1 MTSEAETLLL
11 PGAIGY
17 RAPVDTNITAPPASG
32 DVAEPGLSRTLTA
45 LDNGDELGCDDED
58 GSSTQPGTPWGEETR
73 NPAPEAAG
81 LGPHVG
87 TSGEDPIHPGF
98 QRLSNRKGG
107 PPKEAVNLGEAEADV
122 INPDVPALPGPGTPE
137 LGNPDS
143 PRVDPPEPP
152 VPSKVPVFD
161 LSQEDDD
168 DLHESPPTPAPLV
181 SVTKPHSVE
190 LHLNQLYC
198 APPFGG
204 PRPLTIA
211 RHTQALES
219 GSSRN
224 AAAGRTRPANFVPND
239 GQVAGGTGKVP
250 RESGAV
256 SSSENE
262 KPDLKKLKTSFPL
275 DFGGGDELTDA
286 SMEEPPCPAP
296 HTAPTHPYTPFR
308 QSRGPRLPQQGN
320 GWMDALQQIHLS
332 LQDLHVKADS
342 NKGSQD
348 RTHAELV
355 GLRAELQQQDIRTA
369 HLEATTKEHTSLHE
383 GTLLRVAALEQQVQ
397 ELKSQDLDRSRSPTP
412 ARSRAGRARSPS
424 QPRSPR
430 DDRNPDEDLEL
441 VIGGW
446 SEGRRPDVEHEVNQ
460 IFRKLQIEDRL
471 HEVIIPYVRVN
482 VCRVALKFP
491 EGTQNIR
498 AQRAFQTQTLEKL
511 KSTKFLSGVPGSKNR
526 ELWMTKNRT
535 PEERNKIRGLVQTKE
550 FYVHVKYGDARP
562 RETPEIDWRGRVYVG
577 RVQALAEASNLP
589 ADADPADIY
598 LCDSRGDHTGW
609 VLLAARFEK
618 ITGVPKSEMAKLW
631 ETGPHFNM
639 GREK

>member
-1 MTSEAETLLL
+1 
-11 PGAIGY
+11 
-17 RAPVDTNITAPPASG
+17 
-32 DVAEPGLSRTLTA
+32 
-45 LDNGDELGCDDED
+45 
-58 GSSTQPGTPWGEETR
+58 
-73 NPAPEAAG
+73 
-81 LGPHVG
+81 
-87 TSGEDPIHPGF
+87 
-98 QRLSNRKGG
+98 
-107 PPKEAVNLGEAEADV
+107 
-122 INPDVPALPGPGTPE
+122 
-137 LGNPDS
+137 
-143 PRVDPPEPP
+143 
-152 VPSKVPVFD
+152 
-161 LSQEDDD
+161 
-168 DLHESPPTPAPLV
+168 
-181 SVTKPHSVE
+181 
-190 LHLNQLYC
+190 
-198 APPFGG
+198 
-204 PRPLTIA
+204 
-211 RHTQALES
+211 
-219 GSSRN
+219 
-224 AAAGRTRPANFVPND
+224 
-239 GQVAGGTGKVP
+239 
-250 RESGAV
+250 
-256 SSSENE
+256 
-262 KPDLKKLKTSFPL
+262 
-275 DFGGGDELTDA
+275 
-286 SMEEPPCPAP
+286 
-296 HTAPTHPYTPFR
+296 
-308 QSRGPRLPQQGN
+308 
-320 GWMDALQQIHLS
+320 MDALQQIHLS

-342 NKGSQD
+342 NKDSQD

-430 DDRNPDEDLEL
+430 DDRHPDEDLEL

-460 IFRKLQIEDRL
+460 IFRKLQIEDRP
-471 HEVIIPYVRVN
+471 HEIIIPYVRVN

-577 RVQALAEASNLP
+577 RVQALAEAWNLP

-618 ITGVPKSEMAKLW
+618 ITGVPKSELAKLW